1 MLTRPWQSTA
11 ALAAPTLVPLRR
23 RRRRPHPYTA
33 LTDDICSVA
42 AAAAHA
48 LPGQGWSLPMHPDH
62 AELAAQEQARRE
74 AARESRGGRLIL
86 RSRHSRAARLWQ
98 FCVGPHGALS
108 ASSTVQ
114 PAASSHRPLLP
125 LQGKEIGF
133 DQEDAPG
140 LAVASTAIFQGSACC
155 LRLLHAHRRVHSPD
169 AAVRA
174 SRPSSRLEAAQR
186 LLKRQSLPSPR
197 LPPSGAASFIAS
209 LNDYF
214 LTRRG
219 CCITAACRGPAR
231 RFSSFRLGQ

>member
-1 MLTRPWQSTA
+1 M
-11 ALAAPTLVPLRR
+11 VPLRR

-140 LAVASTAIFQGSACC
+140 LAVDSALDGHLPGKCV
-155 LRLLHAHRRVHSPD
+155 L
-169 AAVRA
+169 
-174 SRPSSRLEAAQR
+174 LEAASRAQTSAPSRCSRPRFPSVFAPGSRAAPAQASEPAVPTPAPQR
-186 LLKRQSLPSPR
+186 
-197 LPPSGAASFIAS
+197 
-209 LNDYF
+209 
-214 LTRRG
+214 RRKLH
-219 CCITAACRGPAR
+219 CKPE
-231 RFSSFRLGQ
+231 